1 MGKATRGFSRR
12 VRVSPFLS
20 HPAGTVGPMGDADKL
35 LSDLNDRQREAVTG
49 LTNPLAIL
57 AGAGSGKTRVL
68 TRRIAWLARE
78 GVIEPRHVL
87 ALTFTRKAAG
97 ELSDRL
103 GSLGVRRAVTSGTFH
118 GLALAQLRRRWRD
131 RGESVP
137 ALLERKSRILAP
149 LLGGGPSVGAEAAEV
164 AGEIEWAKARLIV
177 PESYEAAATAAG
189 RATPRPAGEIASL
202 YDRYETEKSR
212 RGVVDF
218 DDLLWRL
225 ADALED
231 DAEFAAVIR
240 WRHRHLFVD
249 EFQDVNPAQ
258 FRLIR
263 LWLGDRRDL
272 CVVGDDDQA
281 VYGFTGADAGYLVHF
296 ARHFPGAGVV
306 RLEENYRST
315 PQVLAAAHAV
325 LPGGSRQKKPLRP
338 TLPDGPVPTV
348 AADVSDREEAES
360 VARSLQA
367 AHQPGAPWAG
377 RAVLYRTNAQSAPLE
392 AALRAAGVPY
402 RVRGAARF
410 LDRPAVAAAL
420 EELRRAAGAAPGL
433 PLNAHLAG
441 LLEWAEE
448 AGGGDQATRD
458 RREHV
463 DALVRLGHDYIAA
476 TAFSGDTPAPPG
488 DDGTASGFVAYLVTV
503 LAEEDPT
510 RTDAVELLTF
520 HKAKGLEWPTVFVTG
535 LERGLVPIAY
545 AETPAAL
552 AEERRLLYVALTRA
566 ERGLH
571 LSWAKRRTLGGRE
584 MTRQASPYLTSI
596 EAALAAFGPDG
607 DGDWQAAVAAERA
620 RLAKAR
626 AAAGRDRAMV
636 GASADPQ
643 VLAVLVEWRR
653 TLARASGVPAQVIFH
668 DTTLAAVAE
677 AKPTDRASLMT
688 LPGLGPIKVE
698 RYGDELLALVA
709 GASA

>member
-1 MGKATRGFSRR
+1 
-12 VRVSPFLS
+12 
-20 HPAGTVGPMGDADKL
+20 MGDADKL
-35 LSDLNDRQREAVTG
+35 LSDLNDRQREAVTT
-49 LTNPLAIL
+49 LASPLAIL

-68 TRRIAWLARE
+68 TRRIAWLSAE
-78 GVIEPRHVL
+78 GTIDPRHVL
-87 ALTFTRKAAG
+87 AVTFTRKAAG
-97 ELSDRL
+97 ELADRL
-103 GSLGVRRAVTSGTFH
+103 GSLGVRRVVTSGTFH

-131 RGESVP
+131 RGEAVP

-149 LLGGGPSVGAEAAEV
+149 LLGGGPAVGAEAAEV
-164 AGEIEWAKARLIV
+164 AGEIEWAKARLV
-177 PESYEAAATAAG
+177 TPEGYEAAVTAAG
-189 RATPRPAGEIASL
+189 RTTPRPAPEIASL

-225 ADALED
+225 ADALET

-325 LPGGSRQKKPLRP
+325 LPGGRRKKPLRP
-338 TLPDGPVPTV
+338 TLADGPLPTIS
-348 AADVSDREEAES
+348 AFPSDREEAAA
-360 VARSLQA
+360 VARALQA
-367 AHQPGAPWAG
+367 SHQPGEPWSG

-392 AALRAAGVPY
+392 AALRAAGIPF

-410 LDRPAVAAAL
+410 LERPTVAAAL
-420 EELRRAAGAAPGL
+420 DELRRAAAAAPGL
-433 PLNAHLAG
+433 PLRAHLAS
-441 LLEWAEE
+441 LVEWAEE
-448 AGGGDQATRD
+448 AGGGEPAIRE

-463 DALVRLGHDYIAA
+463 DALVRLGHDYLAA
-476 TAFSGDTPAPPG
+476 
-488 DDGTASGFVAYLVTV
+488 DDGLESAAGFVTYLVTV

-510 RTDAVELLTF
+510 GADAVELLTF
-520 HKAKGLEWPTVFVTG
+520 HKAKGLEWPVVYVTG

-566 ERGLH
+566 ECELH
-571 LSWAKRRTLGGRE
+571 LSWAQRRTLGGRE

-596 EAALAAFGPDG
+596 EAALAAFGPGG

-620 RLAKAR
+620 RLARAR
-626 AAAGRDRAMV
+626 AATARDRAMV

-643 VLAVLVEWRR
+643 VLAELVAWRK

-668 DTTLAAVAE
+668 DATLAAVAE
-677 AKPTDRASLMT
+677 ARPADRAELMAV
-688 LPGLGPIKVE
+688 PGLGLLKVE

-709 GASA
+709 RSSA

>member
-1 MGKATRGFSRR
+1 
-12 VRVSPFLS
+12 
-20 HPAGTVGPMGDADKL
+20 MGDADKL
-35 LSDLNDRQREAVTG
+35 LSDLNDRQREAVTT
-49 LTNPLAIL
+49 LASPLAIL

-68 TRRIAWLARE
+68 TRRIAWLAAE
-78 GVIEPRHVL
+78 GVLDARHVL

-103 GSLGVRRAVTSGTFH
+103 GKLGVRRAVTSGTFH
-118 GLALAQLRRRWRD
+118 GLALAQLRRRWLD
-131 RGESVP
+131 RGEAVP

-149 LLGGGPSVGAEAAEV
+149 LLGGGPSVGSEAAEV

-177 PESYEAAATAAG
+177 PDGYEAAVAAAG

-202 YDRYETEKSR
+202 YDRYETEKAR

-225 ADALED
+225 ADALET

-281 VYGFTGADAGYLVHF
+281 VYGFTGADAGFLVHF
-296 ARHFPGAGVV
+296 GRHFPGAGLV

-315 PQVLAAAHAV
+315 PQVLAVAHAV
-325 LPGGSRQKKPLRP
+325 LPGGPRRKKPLRP
-338 TLPDGPVPTV
+338 TLPDGPLPTIT
-348 AADVSDREEAES
+348 AHASDRDEAAA
-360 VARSLQA
+360 VARALQA
-367 AHQPGAPWAG
+367 SHQPGAPWAG
-377 RAVLYRTNAQSAPLE
+377 AAVLYRTNAQSAPLE
-392 AALRAAGVPY
+392 TALRAAGVPY

-420 EELRRAAGAAPGL
+420 EELRRAAAAAPGL
-433 PLNAHLAG
+433 PLVAHLAG
-441 LLEWAEE
+441 LGEWAEE
-448 AGGGDQATRD
+448 VGGGEEATRE

-463 DALVRLGHDYIAA
+463 DALVRLGHDYLDADLA
-476 TAFSGDTPAPPG
+476 YPGNAPRPG
-488 DDGTASGFVAYLVTV
+488 ADGTAAGFVAYLVTV
-503 LAEEDPT
+503 LSEEDPT

-520 HKAKGLEWPTVFVTG
+520 HKAKGLEWPVVFVTG

-566 ERGLH
+566 ERELH
-571 LSWAKRRTLGGRE
+571 LSWAQRRTLGGRE
-584 MTRQASPYLTSI
+584 MSRQASPYLTSI
-596 EAALAAFGPDG
+596 EAALTAFGPDG
-607 DGDWQAAVAAERA
+607 DGDWQSAIAAERA
-620 RLAKAR
+620 RLASAR
-626 AAAGRDRAMV
+626 AAAGRERAMV
-636 GASADPQ
+636 GASADPR
-643 VLAVLVEWRR
+643 VLAELVAWRK

-668 DTTLAAVAE
+668 DSTLAAVAE
-677 AKPTDRASLMT
+677 SLPVDRAGLMAV
-688 LPGLGPIKVE
+688 PGLGPLKVE
-698 RYGDELLALVA
+698 RYGEELLALVA
-709 GASA
+709 RSSA

>member
-1 MGKATRGFSRR
+1 
-12 VRVSPFLS
+12 
-20 HPAGTVGPMGDADKL
+20 MGDADKL
-35 LSDLNDRQREAVTG
+35 LSDLNDRQREAVT
-49 LTNPLAIL
+49 TPASPLAIL

-68 TRRIAWLARE
+68 TRRIAWLAAE
-78 GVIEPRHVL
+78 GAIDPRHVL
-87 ALTFTRKAAG
+87 AVTFTRKAAG

-103 GSLGVRRAVTSGTFH
+103 GGLGVRRVVTSGTFH

-131 RGESVP
+131 RGEPVP
-137 ALLERKSRILAP
+137 ALLERKSKILAP
-149 LLGGGPSVGAEAAEV
+149 LLGGGPSVGTEAAEV
-164 AGEIEWAKARLIV
+164 AGEIEWAKARLV
-177 PESYEAAATAAG
+177 APQGYEAAVTAAG

-225 ADALED
+225 ADALEH
-231 DAEFAAVIR
+231 DAEFAAVLR
-240 WRHRHLFVD
+240 WRHRHLFID

-296 ARHFPGAGVV
+296 ARHFSGAGVV

-325 LPGGSRQKKPLRP
+325 LPGGARRKKPLRP
-338 TLPDGPVPTV
+338 TLADGPIPTV
-348 AADVSDREEAES
+348 SAYASDRDEAAA
-360 VARSLQA
+360 VARALQA
-367 AHQPGAPWAG
+367 AHLPGAPWAG
-377 RAVLYRTNAQSAPLE
+377 TAVLYRTNAQSAPLE
-392 AALRAAGVPY
+392 AAFRAAGIPY

-448 AGGGDQATRD
+448 AGGGEAATRE
-458 RREHV
+458 RRDHV
-463 DALVRLGHDYIAA
+463 DALVRLGHDYLAVDEA
-476 TAFSGDTPAPPG
+476 DMLGDTPKPPG
-488 DDGTASGFVAYLVTV
+488 STAAGFVAYLVTV

-510 RTDAVELLTF
+510 GADAVELLTF
-520 HKAKGLEWPTVFVTG
+520 HKAKGLEWPVVFATG

-566 ERGLH
+566 ERELH
-571 LSWAKRRTLGGRE
+571 LSWAQRRTLGGRE

-607 DGDWQAAVAAERA
+607 DGDWQGAVAAERA

-636 GASADPQ
+636 GAAADPQ
-643 VLAVLVEWRR
+643 VLAELVAWRK

-668 DTTLAAVAE
+668 DATLAAVAE
-677 AKPTDRASLMT
+677 ARPTDRAGLMAV
-688 LPGLGPIKVE
+688 PGLGPLKVE

-709 GASA
+709 RSSA

>member
-1 MGKATRGFSRR
+1 MA
-12 VRVSPFLS
+12 P
-20 HPAGTVGPMGDADKL
+20 GDADQL
-35 LSDLNDRQREAVTG
+35 LADLNDHQREAVT
-49 LTNPLAIL
+49 TTVAPLAIL

-68 TRRIAWLARE
+68 TRRIAWQAAQ
-78 GVIEPRHVL
+78 GAIDPRHVL
-87 ALTFTRKAAG
+87 AVTFTRKAAG

-103 GSLGVRRAVTSGTFH
+103 GQLGVRRVVTSGTFH

-131 RGESVP
+131 RDEAVP

-164 AGEIEWAKARLIV
+164 ACEIEWAKARLIA
-177 PESYEAAATAAG
+177 PGGYEAAVAAAG

-202 YDRYETEKSR
+202 YDRYEVEKGR

-225 ADALED
+225 ADALET

-240 WRHRHLFVD
+240 WRYRHLFVD

-296 ARHFPGAGVV
+296 ARHFPGAGLV

-315 PQVLAAAHAV
+315 PQILAVAHAV
-325 LPGGSRQKKPLRP
+325 LPGGVRRKKPLRP
-338 TLPDGPVPTV
+338 TLADGPVPAIT
-348 AADVSDREEAES
+348 AYPSDREEAAA
-360 VARSLQA
+360 VARALQA
-367 AHQPGAPWAG
+367 AHLPGTPWAG
-377 RAVLYRTNAQSAPLE
+377 SAVLYRTNAQSAPLE
-392 AALRAAGVPY
+392 AALRAASVPY

-420 EELRRAAGAAPGL
+420 EELRRAAAAAPGL
-433 PLNAHLAG
+433 PLMAHLAG

-448 AGGGDQATRD
+448 AGGTEEARQD
-458 RREHV
+458 RRDHV
-463 DALVRLGHDYIAA
+463 DALVRLGHDYLAA
-476 TAFSGDTPAPPG
+476 DEAVADASGPVGRSESPA
-488 DDGTASGFVAYLVTV
+488 GTAAGFTAYLITV
-503 LAEEDPT
+503 LADDDPT
-510 RTDAVELLTF
+510 RADAVELLTF
-520 HKAKGLEWPTVFVTG
+520 HKAKGLEWPVVYLTG

-566 ERGLH
+566 ERELH
-571 LSWAKRRTLGGRE
+571 LSWAQRRTLGGRE
-584 MTRQASPYLTSI
+584 MTRQASPYLASI
-596 EAALAAFGPDG
+596 EAVLAAFAPGG
-607 DGDWQAAVAAERA
+607 DGDWHAAIAAERA
-620 RLAKAR
+620 RLASAR

-636 GASADPQ
+636 GASADPR
-643 VLAVLVEWRR
+643 VLAELVAWRKA
-653 TLARASGVPAQVIFH
+653 LARASGVPAQVIFH
-668 DTTLAAVAE
+668 DATLAAVAE
-677 AKPTDRASLMT
+677 ARPASRDALMA
-688 LPGLGPIKVE
+688 LPGLGPLKVE
-698 RYGDELLALVA
+698 RYGDELLALLARV
-709 GASA
+709 SA

>member
-1 MGKATRGFSRR
+1 
-12 VRVSPFLS
+12 
-20 HPAGTVGPMGDADKL
+20 MGDAGKL
-35 LSDLNDRQREAVTG
+35 LSDLNDRQREAVT
-49 LTNPLAIL
+49 TRTVPLAIL

-68 TRRIAWLARE
+68 TRRIAWLAAE
-78 GVIEPRHVL
+78 GVLEARHVL
-87 ALTFTRKAAG
+87 AVTFTRKAAG

-103 GSLGVRRAVTSGTFH
+103 AALGVRREVTSGTFH

-131 RGESVP
+131 RGEAVP
-137 ALLERKSRILAP
+137 ALLERKSKILAP
-149 LLGGGPSVGAEAAEV
+149 LLGGGPAVGAEAAEV

-177 PESYEAAATAAG
+177 PEGYEAAVAAAG
-189 RATPRPAGEIASL
+189 RATPRPPAELASL
-202 YDRYETEKSR
+202 YGRYETEKAR

-225 ADALED
+225 ADALET
-231 DAEFAAVIR
+231 DAEFAAVVR

-249 EFQDVNPAQ
+249 EFQDVNAAQ

-325 LPGGSRQKKPLRP
+325 LPGGRRKKPLRP
-338 TLPDGPVPTV
+338 TVADGPVPAIT
-348 AADVSDREEAES
+348 AYASDREEAEA
-360 VARSLQA
+360 VARALQA
-367 AHQPGAPWAG
+367 AHQPGAPWSG
-377 RAVLYRTNAQSAPLE
+377 TAVLYRTNAQSAPLE

-410 LDRPAVAAAL
+410 LDRPAVAGAL
-420 EELRRAAGAAPGL
+420 DELRRAAAAAPGL
-433 PLNAHLAG
+433 PLRAHLAS

-448 AGGGDQATRD
+448 GGGGDSADRD

-463 DALVRLGHDYIAA
+463 DALVRLGHEYLAA
-476 TAFSGDTPAPPG
+476 EEDAADGRVAASGTTGGAPS
-488 DDGTASGFVAYLVTV
+488 AAGFVAYLLTV

-510 RTDAVELLTF
+510 GADAVELLTF
-520 HKAKGLEWPTVFVTG
+520 HKAKGLEWPVVFVTG

-566 ERGLH
+566 EQQLH

-584 MTRQASPYLTSI
+584 MTRQASPYLASV
-596 EAALAAFGPDG
+596 EAALAAFAPGG
-607 DGDWQAAVAAERA
+607 DGDWQGAVAAERA
-620 RLAKAR
+620 RLARAR

-636 GASADPQ
+636 GASADPR
-643 VLAVLVEWRR
+643 VLAELVAWRT

-668 DTTLAAVAE
+668 DATLAAVAE
-677 AKPTDRASLMT
+677 AKPADRAALMA
-688 LPGLGPIKVE
+688 LPGLGPLKVE
-698 RYGDELLALVA
+698 RYGDELLELVA
-709 GASA
+709 RSSA

>member
-1 MGKATRGFSRR
+1 
-12 VRVSPFLS
+12 
-20 HPAGTVGPMGDADKL
+20 MGDADKL
-35 LSDLNDRQREAVTG
+35 LSDLNDRQREAVTS

-68 TRRIAWLARE
+68 TRRIAWLAGE
-78 GVIEPRHVL
+78 GVIDPRHVL
-87 ALTFTRKAAG
+87 AVTFTRKAAG

-103 GSLGVRRAVTSGTFH
+103 ERLGVRRAVTSGTFH
-118 GLALAQLRRRWRD
+118 GLALAQLRRRWLD
-131 RGESVP
+131 RGEFVP
-137 ALLERKSRILAP
+137 ALLERKAKILAP

-164 AGEIEWAKARLIV
+164 AGEIEWAKARLVV
-177 PESYEAAATAAG
+177 PEGYEAAVTAAG

-212 RGVVDF
+212 RGVIDF

-225 ADALED
+225 ADALD
-231 DAEFAAVIR
+231 SDAEFAAVIR

-296 ARHFPGAGVV
+296 ARQFPGAGVV

-325 LPGGSRQKKPLRP
+325 LPGGTRRKKPLRP
-338 TLPDGPVPTV
+338 TLPDGPLPTV
-348 AADVSDREEAES
+348 VAYASDRDEAEA
-360 VARSLQA
+360 VARALQA
-367 AHQPGAPWAG
+367 GHQPGAPWAG

-392 AALRAAGVPY
+392 AALRAARIPY

-420 EELRRAAGAAPGL
+420 DELRRAGAATPGL
-433 PLNAHLAG
+433 PLKAQLAS

-448 AGGGDQATRD
+448 AGGGEDATRD

-463 DALVRLGHDYIAA
+463 DALVRLGHEYLAA
-476 TAFSGDTPAPPG
+476 EDTVVSGDTPGPLGA
-488 DDGTASGFVAYLVTV
+488 TAAGFITYLLTV

-510 RTDAVELLTF
+510 GADSVELLTF
-520 HKAKGLEWPTVFVTG
+520 HKAKGLEWPVVFVTG

-566 ERGLH
+566 ERELH
-571 LSWAKRRTLGGRE
+571 LSWAQRRTLGGRE
-584 MTRQASPYLTSI
+584 MTRQASPYLASI
-596 EAALAAFGPDG
+596 EAALAAFGPEG

-620 RLAKAR
+620 RLTKAR

-636 GASADPQ
+636 GASADPR
-643 VLAVLVEWRR
+643 VLAELVAWRK

-668 DTTLAAVAE
+668 DATLAAVAE
-677 AKPTDRASLMT
+677 AKPTDRAALMA
-688 LPGLGPIKVE
+688 LPGLGPLKVE

-709 GASA
+709 RSSA

>member
-1 MGKATRGFSRR
+1 
-12 VRVSPFLS
+12 
-20 HPAGTVGPMGDADKL
+20 MGDADRL
-35 LSDLNDRQREAVTG
+35 LSDLNDRQREAVTS
-49 LTNPLAIL
+49 LTTPLAIL

-68 TRRIAWLARE
+68 TRRIAWLAAER
-78 GVIEPRHVL
+78 VIEPRHVL
-87 ALTFTRKAAG
+87 AVTFTRKAAG

-131 RGESVP
+131 RGQSVP
-137 ALLERKSRILAP
+137 ALLERKSKILAP

-164 AGEIEWAKARLIV
+164 AGEIEWAKARLV
-177 PESYEAAATAAG
+177 APCGYEAAVTAAG

-202 YDRYETEKSR
+202 YERYETEKSR

-225 ADALED
+225 ADALES

-263 LWLGDRRDL
+263 LWLGERRDL

-325 LPGGSRQKKPLRP
+325 LPGGSRQRKPLRP
-338 TLPDGPVPTV
+338 TVADGPIPTV
-348 AADVSDREEAES
+348 TAYASDREEAES
-360 VARSLQA
+360 VARALQA

-377 RAVLYRTNAQSAPLE
+377 SAVLYRTNAQSAPLE
-392 AALRAAGVPY
+392 AALRGAGVPY

-420 EELRRAAGAAPGL
+420 EELRRAASAAPGL

-463 DALVRLGHDYIAA
+463 DALVRLGHDYLAA
-476 TAFSGDTPAPPG
+476 DEEG
-488 DDGTASGFVAYLVTV
+488 GTAAGFVAYLVTV
-503 LAEEDPT
+503 LAEDDPT

-520 HKAKGLEWPTVFVTG
+520 HKAKGLEWPAVFATG

-566 ERGLH
+566 ERELH
-571 LSWAKRRTLGGRE
+571 LSWAQRRTLGGRE
-584 MTRQASPYLTSI
+584 MSRQASPYLTSI
-596 EAALAAFGPDG
+596 EAALAAFAPGG

-620 RLAKAR
+620 RLARAR

-636 GASADPQ
+636 GAAADPR

-653 TLARASGVPAQVIFH
+653 TLARASGVPAHVIFH
-668 DTTLAAVAE
+668 DATLAAVAE
-677 AKPTDRASLMT
+677 AKPADRAALMA
-688 LPGLGPIKVE
+688 LPGLGRIKVE

-709 GASA
+709 RSSA

>member
-1 MGKATRGFSRR
+1 
-12 VRVSPFLS
+12 
-20 HPAGTVGPMGDADKL
+20 MGDADKL
-35 LSDLNDRQREAVTG
+35 LSDLNDRQREAVTS

-68 TRRIAWLARE
+68 TRRIAWLAKE
-78 GVIEPRHVL
+78 GVFEPRHVL
-87 ALTFTRKAAG
+87 AVTFTRKAAG
-97 ELSDRL
+97 ELSGRL

-131 RGESVP
+131 RGETVP

-164 AGEIEWAKARLIV
+164 AGEIEWAKARLV
-177 PESYEAAATAAG
+177 APSGYEAAVTAAG

-225 ADALED
+225 GEALER

-296 ARHFPGAGVV
+296 TRHFPGAAVV

-338 TLPDGPVPTV
+338 TLPDGPIPTV
-348 AADVSDREEAES
+348 AAYTSDRDEAES
-360 VARSLQA
+360 VARALQA

-377 RAVLYRTNAQSAPLE
+377 TAVLYRTNAQSAPLE
-392 AALRAAGVPY
+392 AALRAARVPY

-420 EELRRAAGAAPGL
+420 DELRRAAAVAPGL
-433 PLNAHLAG
+433 PLKAHLAG

-448 AGGGDQATRD
+448 AGGGDEATRD

-463 DALVRLGHDYIAA
+463 DALVRLGHDYLAA
-476 TAFSGDTPAPPG
+476 EEGDGTPA
-488 DDGTASGFVAYLVTV
+488 GFLAYLVTA
-503 LAEEDPT
+503 LADDDPT

-545 AETPAAL
+545 ADTPAAL

-566 ERGLH
+566 ERELH
-571 LSWAKRRTLGGRE
+571 LSWAQRRTLGGRE

-607 DGDWQAAVAAERA
+607 DGDWRAAVAAERA

-636 GASADPQ
+636 GASADPR

-668 DTTLAAVAE
+668 DATLAAVAE
-677 AKPTDRASLMT
+677 AKPTDRAALMA

-709 GASA
+709 RASA

>member
-1 MGKATRGFSRR
+1 
-12 VRVSPFLS
+12 
-20 HPAGTVGPMGDADKL
+20 
-35 LSDLNDRQREAVTG
+35 
-49 LTNPLAIL
+49 
-57 AGAGSGKTRVL
+57 
-68 TRRIAWLARE
+68 
-78 GVIEPRHVL
+78 
-87 ALTFTRKAAG
+87 
-97 ELSDRL
+97 
-103 GSLGVRRAVTSGTFH
+103 
-118 GLALAQLRRRWRD
+118 LALAQLRRRWRD
-131 RGESVP
+131 RDEPVP

-177 PESYEAAATAAG
+177 PEGYEVAIAAAG

-202 YDRYETEKSR
+202 YDRYETEKAR

-225 ADALED
+225 ADALES

-263 LWLGDRRDL
+263 LWLGERRDL

-306 RLEENYRST
+306 HLEENYRST

-325 LPGGSRQKKPLRP
+325 LPGGARRKKPLRP
-338 TLPDGPVPTV
+338 TLPDGPLPTV
-348 AADVSDREEAES
+348 AAYASDRGEAES
-360 VARSLQA
+360 VARALQA
-367 AHQPGAPWAG
+367 RHQPGAPWAG
-377 RAVLYRTNAQSAPLE
+377 TAVLYRTNAQSAPLE
-392 AALRAAGVPY
+392 AALRAARIPY

-420 EELRRAAGAAPGL
+420 GELRRAAGAAPGL

-448 AGGGDQATRD
+448 AGGGEEATRD

-463 DALVRLGHDYIAA
+463 DALVRLGREYLAA
-476 TAFSGDTPAPPG
+476 DTAFSGDTPRPPAAFSGDTPEPPG
-488 DDGTASGFVAYLVTV
+488 GAASATGFITYLLTV

-510 RTDAVELLTF
+510 GADAVELLTF
-520 HKAKGLEWPTVFVTG
+520 HKAKGLEWPVVFVTG

-566 ERGLH
+566 EQELH
-571 LSWAKRRTLGGRE
+571 LSWAQRRTLGGRE
-584 MTRQASPYLTSI
+584 MARQASPYLASI
-596 EAALAAFGPDG
+596 EAALAAFGPEG

-636 GASADPQ
+636 GASADPR
-643 VLAVLVEWRR
+643 VLAELVAWRK

-668 DTTLAAVAE
+668 DATLAAVAE
-677 AKPTDRASLMT
+677 AKPTDRAALMAV
-688 LPGLGPIKVE
+688 PGLGPLKVE

-709 GASA
+709 RSSA

>member
-1 MGKATRGFSRR
+1 
-12 VRVSPFLS
+12 
-20 HPAGTVGPMGDADKL
+20 MGDADKL
-35 LSDLNDRQREAVTG
+35 LSDLNDRQREAVTT
-49 LTNPLAIL
+49 LTTPTAIL

-68 TRRIAWLARE
+68 TRRIAWLAAE
-78 GVIEPRHVL
+78 GVIGPRHVL
-87 ALTFTRKAAG
+87 AVTFTRKAAG

-118 GLALAQLRRRWRD
+118 GLALGQLRRRWRD
-131 RGESVP
+131 RGEAVP
-137 ALLERKSRILAP
+137 ALLERKSKILAP

-164 AGEIEWAKARLIV
+164 AGEIEWAKARLV
-177 PESYEAAATAAG
+177 APCGYEAAVTAAG

-225 ADALED
+225 ADALEN

-325 LPGGSRQKKPLRP
+325 LPGGSRQRKPLRP
-338 TLPDGPVPTV
+338 TLPDGPIPTV
-348 AADVSDREEAES
+348 AAYASDRDEAES
-360 VARSLQA
+360 VARALQA
-367 AHQPGAPWAG
+367 AHQPGAPWSG
-377 RAVLYRTNAQSAPLE
+377 SAVLYRTNAQSAPLE

-420 EELRRAAGAAPGL
+420 EELRRAAGVAPGL

-476 TAFSGDTPAPPG
+476 EEG
-488 DDGTASGFVAYLVTV
+488 DGTAAGFVAYLVTV

-566 ERGLH
+566 EQELH
-571 LSWAKRRTLGGRE
+571 LSWAQRRTLGGRE

-620 RLAKAR
+620 RLARAR

-636 GASADPQ
+636 GAAADPR
-643 VLAVLVEWRR
+643 VLAVLVEWRK

-668 DTTLAAVAE
+668 DATLAAVAE
-677 AKPTDRASLMT
+677 AKPTDRAALMA

-709 GASA
+709 RSSA

>member
-1 MGKATRGFSRR
+1 MAD
-12 VRVSPFLS
+12 
-20 HPAGTVGPMGDADKL
+20 GDAGKL
-35 LSDLNDRQREAVTG
+35 ISDLNDRQREAVTT
-49 LTNPLAIL
+49 LTTPLAIL

-68 TRRIAWLARE
+68 TRRIAWLAAQ
-78 GVIEPRHVL
+78 GVVEPRHVL
-87 ALTFTRKAAG
+87 AVTFTRKAAG
-97 ELSDRL
+97 ELADRL
-103 GSLGVRRAVTSGTFH
+103 QALGVRRVVTSGTFH

-131 RGESVP
+131 RGEAVP

-164 AGEIEWAKARLIV
+164 AGEIEWAKARLVV
-177 PESYEAAATAAG
+177 PAGYEAAVTAAG
-189 RATPRPAGEIASL
+189 RAIPRPAAEIASL

-225 ADALED
+225 SDALER

-325 LPGGSRQKKPLRP
+325 LPGGARRKKPLRP
-338 TLPDGPVPTV
+338 TLADGPIPTISV
-348 AADVSDREEAES
+348 FGSDRDEAGA
-360 VARSLQA
+360 VARALQA
-367 AHQPGAPWAG
+367 AHQPGTPWSG

-392 AALRAAGVPY
+392 AALRAARIPF
-402 RVRGAARF
+402 RVRGAGRF
-410 LDRPAVAAAL
+410 LDRPAVVAAL
-420 EELRRAAGAAPGL
+420 EELRRGAAAAPGL
-433 PLNAHLAG
+433 PLRAHLAD
-441 LLEWAEE
+441 LVVWAEE
-448 AGGGDQATRD
+448 GPGGEEVRRD

-463 DALVRLGHDYIAA
+463 DALVRLGHDYLAA
-476 TAFSGDTPAPPG
+476 DDTAADDAASAAGGTPAG
-488 DDGTASGFVAYLVTV
+488 VSVTGFVAHLVTV

-510 RTDAVELLTF
+510 GSDAVELLTF
-520 HKAKGLEWPTVFVTG
+520 HKAKGLEWPVVHVTG

-566 ERGLH
+566 GRELH
-571 LSWAKRRTLGGRE
+571 LSWAQRRTLGGRE
-584 MTRQASPYLTSI
+584 MTRQASPYLASI
-596 EAALAAFGPDG
+596 EAALAAFGPGG

-620 RLAKAR
+620 RLARAR
-626 AAAGRDRAMV
+626 AAAGRERAMI
-636 GASADPQ
+636 GASADPG
-643 VLAVLVEWRR
+643 VLAELTAWRR
-653 TLARASGVPAQVIFH
+653 KLARASGVPAQVIFH
-668 DTTLAAVAE
+668 DATLAALAE
-677 AKPTDRASLMT
+677 ARPSDRDALLSV
-688 LPGLGPIKVE
+688 PGLGPLKVE

-709 GASA
+709 RSSA

>member
-1 MGKATRGFSRR
+1 
-12 VRVSPFLS
+12 
-20 HPAGTVGPMGDADKL
+20 MGDADQL
-35 LSDLNDRQREAVTG
+35 LSDLNDRQREAVT
-49 LTNPLAIL
+49 TTASPLAIL

-68 TRRIAWLARE
+68 TRRIAWLAAE
-78 GVIEPRHVL
+78 GALDPRHVL
-87 ALTFTRKAAG
+87 AVTFTRKAAG

-103 GSLGVRRAVTSGTFH
+103 EGLGVRRAVTSGTFH

-131 RGESVP
+131 RGEAVP
-137 ALLERKSRILAP
+137 ALLERKARILAP

-164 AGEIEWAKARLIV
+164 AGEIEWAKANLIV
-177 PESYEAAATAAG
+177 PDGYEEAVAAAG
-189 RATPRPAGEIASL
+189 RATPRPAGEIGSL
-202 YDRYETEKSR
+202 YGRYETEKTR
-212 RGVVDF
+212 RGVIDF

-225 ADALED
+225 GDALEGD
-231 DAEFAAVIR
+231 PEFAAVIR

-263 LWLGDRRDL
+263 LWLGERRDL

-325 LPGGSRQKKPLRP
+325 LPGGARRKKPLRP
-338 TLPDGPVPTV
+338 TLADGPLPTV
-348 AADVSDREEAES
+348 TAHASDRDEAAA
-360 VARSLQA
+360 VARALQA
-367 AHQPGAPWAG
+367 AHQPGARWAG
-377 RAVLYRTNAQSAPLE
+377 TAVLYRTNAQSAPLE

-420 EELRRAAGAAPGL
+420 EELRRAAAAGPGL
-433 PLNAHLAG
+433 PLVAHLAG

-448 AGGGDQATRD
+448 GGGGEEAVRD

-463 DALVRLGHDYIAA
+463 DALVRLGHDYLAA
-476 TAFSGDTPAPPG
+476 DTAYSGDTPAPPG
-488 DDGTASGFVAYLVTV
+488 TGSAAGFVAYLVTV
-503 LAEEDPT
+503 LAETVYSGDTPEPPGT
-510 RTDAVELLTF
+510 TAADAVELLTF
-520 HKAKGLEWPTVFVTG
+520 HKAKGLEWPVVFVTG

-566 ERGLH
+566 ERELH
-571 LSWAKRRTLGGRE
+571 LGWAQRRTLGGRE
-584 MTRQASPYLTSI
+584 MTRQASPYLSSI
-596 EAALAAFGPDG
+596 EAALAAFGPGG

-620 RLAKAR
+620 RLARAR
-626 AAAGRDRAMV
+626 AAAGRPRAMV

-643 VLAVLVEWRR
+643 VLAELVAWRK

-668 DTTLAAVAE
+668 DATLAAVAE
-677 AKPTDRASLMT
+677 ARPSDRAALMAV
-688 LPGLGPIKVE
+688 PGLGPLKVE

-709 GASA
+709 RCSA

>member
-1 MGKATRGFSRR
+1 
-12 VRVSPFLS
+12 
-20 HPAGTVGPMGDADKL
+20 MGDADKL
-35 LSDLNDRQREAVTG
+35 LSDLNDRQREAVTS
-49 LTNPLAIL
+49 LTTPLAIL

-68 TRRIAWLARE
+68 TRRIAWLAAE
-78 GVIEPRHVL
+78 GVIDPRHVL
-87 ALTFTRKAAG
+87 AVTFTRKAAG

-103 GSLGVRRAVTSGTFH
+103 ERLGVRRAVTSGTFH

-131 RGESVP
+131 RGQAVP

-149 LLGGGPSVGAEAAEV
+149 LLGGGPSVGAAAAEV
-164 AGEIEWAKARLIV
+164 AGEIEWAKARLVV
-177 PESYEAAATAAG
+177 PEGYEAAVTAAG

-202 YDRYETEKSR
+202 YDRYETEKAR
-212 RGVVDF
+212 RGVIDF

-225 ADALED
+225 ADALEG

-306 RLEENYRST
+306 PLEENYRST

-325 LPGGSRQKKPLRP
+325 LPGGARRKKPLRP
-338 TLPDGPVPTV
+338 TLADGPVPTV
-348 AADVSDREEAES
+348 AAYATDRAEAEA
-360 VARSLQA
+360 VARALQA

-377 RAVLYRTNAQSAPLE
+377 TAVLYRTNAQSAPLE

-410 LDRPAVAAAL
+410 FDRPAVAAAL
-420 EELRRAAGAAPGL
+420 EELRRAAAAAPGL
-433 PLNAHLAG
+433 PLNAHLAS
-441 LLEWAEE
+441 LVEWAEDG
-448 AGGGDQATRD
+448 AGGEEATRD

-463 DALVRLGHDYIAA
+463 DALVRLGHDYLAA
-476 TAFSGDTPAPPG
+476 DTAFSGDTPGPTGA
-488 DDGTASGFVAYLVTV
+488 GTAGGFVAFLVTV

-510 RTDAVELLTF
+510 GADAVELLTF
-520 HKAKGLEWPTVFVTG
+520 HRAKGLEWPVVFATG

-566 ERGLH
+566 ERELH
-571 LSWAKRRTLGGRE
+571 LSWAQRRTLGGRE
-584 MTRQASPYLTSI
+584 MTRQASPYLASI

-636 GASADPQ
+636 GASADPR
-643 VLAVLVEWRR
+643 VLAELVAWRK
-653 TLARASGVPAQVIFH
+653 TLARASGVPAHVIFH
-668 DTTLAAVAE
+668 DVTLAAVAE
-677 AKPTDRASLMT
+677 AKPTDRAALMA
-688 LPGLGPIKVE
+688 LPGLGPLKVE

-709 GASA
+709 RSSA

>member
-1 MGKATRGFSRR
+1 MAQGA
-12 VRVSPFLS
+12 
-20 HPAGTVGPMGDADKL
+20 ADQL
-35 LSDLNDRQREAVTG
+35 LADLNDRQREAVT
-49 LTNPLAIL
+49 TPAAPLAIL

-68 TRRIAWLARE
+68 TRRIAWQAAE
-78 GVIEPRHVL
+78 GAIDPRHVL
-87 ALTFTRKAAG
+87 AVTFTRKAAG

-103 GSLGVRRAVTSGTFH
+103 GHLGVRRVVTSGTFH

-131 RGESVP
+131 RNEAVP

-164 AGEIEWAKARLIV
+164 AGEIEWAKARLIA
-177 PESYEAAATAAG
+177 PCGYEAAVSAAG
-189 RATPRPAGEIASL
+189 RATPRPAAEIASL
-202 YDRYETEKSR
+202 YDRYEVEKGR

-225 ADALED
+225 ADALEH

-296 ARHFPGAGVV
+296 ARHFPGSGVV
-306 RLEENYRST
+306 RLKENYRST
-315 PQVLAAAHAV
+315 PQILAVAHAV
-325 LPGGSRQKKPLRP
+325 LPGGPRRKKALRP
-338 TLPDGPVPTV
+338 TLADGPPPAITSYP
-348 AADVSDREEAES
+348 SDRDEAAA
-360 VARSLQA
+360 VARALQA

-377 RAVLYRTNAQSAPLE
+377 SAVLYRTNAQSAPLE

-410 LDRPAVAAAL
+410 LDRPAVVAAL
-420 EELRRAAGAAPGL
+420 EELRRAAAAAPGL
-433 PLNAHLAG
+433 PLVAHLAG
-441 LLEWAEE
+441 LGEWAEE
-448 AGGGDQATRD
+448 LGGTEEARQD

-463 DALVRLGHDYIAA
+463 DALVRLGHDYLAA
-476 TAFSGDTPAPPG
+476 
-488 DDGTASGFVAYLVTV
+488 DDGPASAHHDTAGSAAGFVAYLITV
-503 LAEEDPT
+503 LAEEEPT
-510 RTDAVELLTF
+510 AADAIDLLTF
-520 HKAKGLEWPTVFVTG
+520 HKAKGLEWPVVFITG

-545 AETPAAL
+545 ADTPAAL

-566 ERGLH
+566 ERELH
-571 LSWAKRRTLGGRE
+571 LSWAERRTLGGRE
-584 MTRQASPYLTSI
+584 MARQASPYLASI
-596 EAALAAFGPDG
+596 EAVLSAFAPGG
-607 DGDWQAAVAAERA
+607 NGDWQAAIAAERA
-620 RLAKAR
+620 RLAAAR
-626 AAAGRDRAMV
+626 ASAGRDRAMV
-636 GASADPQ
+636 GAQADPR
-643 VLAVLVEWRR
+643 VLAELVAWRK

-668 DTTLAAVAE
+668 DATLAAVAE
-677 AKPTDRASLMT
+677 ARPASRDALMA
-688 LPGLGPIKVE
+688 LPGFGPLKVE

-709 GASA
+709 RVSA

>member
-1 MGKATRGFSRR
+1 MA
-12 VRVSPFLS
+12 
-20 HPAGTVGPMGDADKL
+20 DADRL
-35 LSDLNDRQREAVTG
+35 LSDLNDRQHEAVT
-49 LTNPLAIL
+49 TTASPLAIL

-68 TRRIAWLARE
+68 TRRIAWLAAQ
-78 GVIEPRHVL
+78 GVVDARHVL
-87 ALTFTRKAAG
+87 AVTFTRKAAG
-97 ELSDRL
+97 ELSHRL
-103 GSLGVRRAVTSGTFH
+103 EGLGVRREVTSGTFH

-131 RGESVP
+131 RGEAVP

-177 PESYEAAATAAG
+177 PDGYEDAVLAAG
-189 RATPRPAGEIASL
+189 RPTPRPAAEIASL
-202 YDRYETEKSR
+202 YGRYETEKAR

-225 ADALED
+225 ADALEG

-296 ARHFPGAGVV
+296 GRHFPGASVV

-325 LPGGSRQKKPLRP
+325 LPGGARRKKPLRP
-338 TLPDGPVPTV
+338 TLGDGPLPTIT
-348 AADVSDREEAES
+348 AYASDRDEAAA
-360 VARSLQA
+360 VARALQA

-377 RAVLYRTNAQSAPLE
+377 TAVLYRTNAQSAPLE
-392 AALRAAGVPY
+392 AALRAAGVPF

-420 EELRRAAGAAPGL
+420 DELRRASAAAPGL
-433 PLNAHLAG
+433 PLVAHLAG
-441 LLEWAEE
+441 LGEWAEE
-448 AGGGDQATRD
+448 SGGGEEA
-458 RREHV
+458 RRERRDHV
-463 DALVRLGHDYIAA
+463 DALVRLGHDYLAA
-476 TAFSGDTPAPPG
+476 ETAYPA
-488 DDGTASGFVAYLVTV
+488 GTAGSQTAGSQTAGSQTAGTAAGFVAYLVTV

-510 RTDAVELLTF
+510 GSDAVELLTF
-520 HKAKGLEWPTVFVTG
+520 HKAKGLEWPAVFVTG

-566 ERGLH
+566 ERQLH
-571 LSWAKRRTLGGRE
+571 LSWAQRRTLGGRE
-584 MTRQASPYLTSI
+584 MSRQASPYLTSI
-596 EAALAAFGPDG
+596 EAALAAFGPGG

-620 RLAKAR
+620 RLAQAR
-626 AAAGRDRAMV
+626 AAAGRERTMV
-636 GASADPQ
+636 GASADPR
-643 VLAVLVEWRR
+643 VLAELVAWRK

-668 DTTLAAVAE
+668 DATLAAVAE
-677 AKPTDRASLMT
+677 ARPVSRDALMAV
-688 LPGLGPIKVE
+688 PGLGPMKVE
-698 RYGDELLALVA
+698 RYGEELLALVA
-709 GASA
+709 RSSA

>member
-1 MGKATRGFSRR
+1 MGE
-12 VRVSPFLS
+12 
-20 HPAGTVGPMGDADKL
+20 ADKL
-35 LSDLNDRQREAVTG
+35 LSDLNDRQREAVTS

-68 TRRIAWLARE
+68 TRRIAWLAAE
-78 GVIEPRHVL
+78 GVMDPRHVL
-87 ALTFTRKAAG
+87 AVTFTRKAAG

-103 GSLGVRRAVTSGTFH
+103 ERLGVRRVVTSGTFH

-164 AGEIEWAKARLIV
+164 AGEIEWAKARLVV
-177 PESYEAAATAAG
+177 PEGYEAAVAAAG

-212 RGVVDF
+212 RGVIDF

-225 ADALED
+225 ADALD
-231 DAEFAAVIR
+231 RDAEFAAVIR

-315 PQVLAAAHAV
+315 PQVLATAHAV
-325 LPGGSRQKKPLRP
+325 LPGGTRRKKPLRP
-338 TLPDGPVPTV
+338 TLADGPLPTV
-348 AADVSDREEAES
+348 AAYPSGRQEAEA
-360 VARSLQA
+360 VARALQG

-377 RAVLYRTNAQSAPLE
+377 TAVLYRTNAQSAALE

-433 PLNAHLAG
+433 PLVAHLAA

-448 AGGGDQATRD
+448 GGGSEEARRD

-463 DALVRLGHDYIAA
+463 DAVVRLGHDYLSAEE
-476 TAFSGDTPAPPG
+476 G
-488 DDGTASGFVAYLVTV
+488 DGTAAGFVASLVTV

-510 RTDAVELLTF
+510 GADAVELLTF
-520 HKAKGLEWPTVFVTG
+520 HKAKGLEWAVVFVTG

-566 ERGLH
+566 ERELH
-571 LSWAKRRTLGGRE
+571 LSWAQRRTLGGRE
-584 MTRQASPYLTSI
+584 MTRQASPYLASI

-636 GASADPQ
+636 GASADPR
-643 VLAVLVEWRR
+643 VLAELVAWRK

-668 DTTLAAVAE
+668 DATLAAVAE
-677 AKPTDRASLMT
+677 AKPTDRAALMAV
-688 LPGLGPIKVE
+688 PGLGPLKVE

-709 GASA
+709 RSSA

>member
-1 MGKATRGFSRR
+1 
-12 VRVSPFLS
+12 
-20 HPAGTVGPMGDADKL
+20 MGDADKL
-35 LSDLNDRQREAVTG
+35 LSDLNDRQREAVTT

-68 TRRIAWLARE
+68 TRRIAWLAGQ
-78 GVIEPRHVL
+78 GVIDPRHVL
-87 ALTFTRKAAG
+87 AVTFTRKAAG

-103 GSLGVRRAVTSGTFH
+103 ERLGVRRVLTTGTFH

-131 RGESVP
+131 RGEAVP
-137 ALLERKSRILAP
+137 ALLERKSKILVP
-149 LLGGGPSVGAEAAEV
+149 LLGAGPSVGAEAAEV
-164 AGEIEWAKARLIV
+164 AGEIEWAKARLV
-177 PESYEAAATAAG
+177 APGGYEAAITAAG
-189 RATPRPAGEIASL
+189 RPTPRPAGEIASL
-202 YDRYETEKSR
+202 YDRYETEKAR

-225 ADALED
+225 ADALD
-231 DAEFAAVIR
+231 TDAEFAAVIR

-296 ARHFPGAGVV
+296 TRHFPGAGVV

-325 LPGGSRQKKPLRP
+325 LPGGARRKQPLRP

-348 AADVSDREEAES
+348 AAYASDRDEAES
-360 VARSLQA
+360 VARALQA
-367 AHQPGAPWAG
+367 GHQPGASWAG
-377 RAVLYRTNAQSAPLE
+377 TAVLYRTNAQSAPLE
-392 AALRAAGVPY
+392 AALRAARIPY

-420 EELRRAAGAAPGL
+420 DELRRAAAAAPGL
-433 PLNAHLAG
+433 PLKAQLAS
-441 LLEWAEE
+441 LVEWAEE
-448 AGGGDQATRD
+448 AGGGEEATRD

-463 DALVRLGHDYIAA
+463 DSLVRLGHEYALAEDEGASAA
-476 TAFSGDTPAPPG
+476 
-488 DDGTASGFVAYLVTV
+488 GFVAYLLTV

-510 RTDAVELLTF
+510 GADAVELLTF
-520 HKAKGLEWPTVFVTG
+520 HKAKGLEWPVVFVTG

-566 ERGLH
+566 EQELH
-571 LSWAKRRTLGGRE
+571 LSWAQRRTLGGRE
-584 MTRQASPYLTSI
+584 MTRQASPYLASI
-596 EAALAAFGPDG
+596 EAALAAFGPGG
-607 DGDWQAAVAAERA
+607 DGDWQSAVAAERA

-636 GASADPQ
+636 GASADPR
-643 VLAVLVEWRR
+643 VLAELVAWRK

-668 DTTLAAVAE
+668 DATLAAVAE
-677 AKPTDRASLMT
+677 AKPADRAALMAV
-688 LPGLGPIKVE
+688 PGLGPLKVE

-709 GASA
+709 RCSA

>member
-1 MGKATRGFSRR
+1 
-12 VRVSPFLS
+12 
-20 HPAGTVGPMGDADKL
+20 MGDADKL
-35 LSDLNDRQREAVTG
+35 LSDLNDRQREAVTT
-49 LTNPLAIL
+49 LTTPLAIL

-68 TRRIAWLARE
+68 TRRIAWLARQ

-87 ALTFTRKAAG
+87 AVTFTRKAAG

-103 GSLGVRRAVTSGTFH
+103 ERLGVRRAVTSGTFH

-131 RGESVP
+131 RGEAVP
-137 ALLERKSRILAP
+137 ALLERKSKILAP

-164 AGEIEWAKARLIV
+164 AGEIEWAKARLV
-177 PESYEAAATAAG
+177 APCGYEAAVTAAG
-189 RATPRPAGEIASL
+189 RAIPRPAGEIASL

-218 DDLLWRL
+218 DDLLWGL
-225 ADALED
+225 ADALES

-281 VYGFTGADAGYLVHF
+281 VYGFTGADASYLVYF
-296 ARHFPGAGVV
+296 ARHFPGAGIV

-325 LPGGSRQKKPLRP
+325 LPGGSRRKKPLRP
-338 TLPDGPVPTV
+338 TLADGPLPTV
-348 AADVSDREEAES
+348 AAYTSDRDEAES
-360 VARSLQA
+360 VARAIQA

-377 RAVLYRTNAQSAPLE
+377 TAVLYRTNAQSAPLE
-392 AALRAAGVPY
+392 AALRAARIPY

-420 EELRRAAGAAPGL
+420 NELRRAAAAAPGL
-433 PLNAHLAG
+433 PLKAHLAG

-448 AGGGDQATRD
+448 AGGGEEATRD

-463 DALVRLGHDYIAA
+463 DALVRLGHEYLTVDDGEA
-476 TAFSGDTPAPPG
+476 TAA
-488 DDGTASGFVAYLVTV
+488 GFITYLLTV
-503 LAEEDPT
+503 LAEDDPT
-510 RTDAVELLTF
+510 RADAVELLTF
-520 HKAKGLEWPTVFVTG
+520 HKAKGLEWPTVFVAG

-566 ERGLH
+566 ERELH
-571 LSWAKRRTLGGRE
+571 LSWAQRRTLGGRE

-636 GASADPQ
+636 GASADPR
-643 VLAVLVEWRR
+643 VLAELVAWRK

-668 DTTLAAVAE
+668 DATLAAVAE
-677 AKPTDRASLMT
+677 AKPTDRAALMA
-688 LPGLGPIKVE
+688 LPGLGPLKVE
-698 RYGDELLALVA
+698 RYGDELIAVVA
-709 GASA
+709 RASA

>member
-1 MGKATRGFSRR
+1 
-12 VRVSPFLS
+12 
-20 HPAGTVGPMGDADKL
+20 MGDADKL
-35 LSDLNDRQREAVTG
+35 LSDLNDRQREAVTT
-49 LTNPLAIL
+49 LASPLAIL

-68 TRRIAWLARE
+68 TRRIAWLSAE
-78 GVIEPRHVL
+78 GTIDPRHVL
-87 ALTFTRKAAG
+87 AVTFTRKAAG
-97 ELSDRL
+97 ELADRL
-103 GSLGVRRAVTSGTFH
+103 GSLGVRRVVTSGTFH

-131 RGESVP
+131 RGEAVP

-149 LLGGGPSVGAEAAEV
+149 LLGGGPAVGAEAAEV
-164 AGEIEWAKARLIV
+164 AGEIEWAKARLV
-177 PESYEAAATAAG
+177 TPEGYEAAVTAAG
-189 RATPRPAGEIASL
+189 RTTPRPAPEIASL

-225 ADALED
+225 ADALET

-240 WRHRHLFVD
+240 WRHRHVFVD

-325 LPGGSRQKKPLRP
+325 LPGGRRKKPLRP
-338 TLPDGPVPTV
+338 TLADGPLPTIS
-348 AADVSDREEAES
+348 AFPSDREEAAA
-360 VARSLQA
+360 VARALQA
-367 AHQPGAPWAG
+367 SHQPGEPWSG

-392 AALRAAGVPY
+392 AALRAAGIPF

-410 LDRPAVAAAL
+410 LERPTVAAAL
-420 EELRRAAGAAPGL
+420 DELRRAAAAAPGL
-433 PLNAHLAG
+433 PLRAHLAS
-441 LLEWAEE
+441 LVEWAEE
-448 AGGGDQATRD
+448 AGGGEPAIRE

-463 DALVRLGHDYIAA
+463 DALVRLGHDYLAA
-476 TAFSGDTPAPPG
+476 
-488 DDGTASGFVAYLVTV
+488 DDGLESAAGFVTYLVTV

-510 RTDAVELLTF
+510 GADAVELLTF
-520 HKAKGLEWPTVFVTG
+520 HKAKGLEWPVVYVTG

-566 ERGLH
+566 ECELH
-571 LSWAKRRTLGGRE
+571 LSWAQRRTLGGRE

-596 EAALAAFGPDG
+596 EAALAAFGPGG

-620 RLAKAR
+620 RLARAR
-626 AAAGRDRAMV
+626 AATARDRAMV

-643 VLAVLVEWRR
+643 VLAELVAWRK

-668 DTTLAAVAE
+668 DATLAAVAE
-677 AKPTDRASLMT
+677 ARPADRAELMAV
-688 LPGLGPIKVE
+688 PGLGPLKVE

-709 GASA
+709 RSSA